1 MSSLAPS
8 RKTRAEAV
16 PKRGAGRRMATG
28 PRAEVAPGPELP
40 HRNLPLLLLQARESV
55 LARFRPV
62 LQAHGLT
69 DQQWRIVRALHE
81 QGTLEPRQIGQA
93 CCISSPSLTGVLQR
107 MVQLGLV
114 QRVPHGSDQRR
125 VMVSLAPRGHALVAR
140 MAPLIEATYRR
151 IEEHLGNE
159 ATRRL
164 YRQLDTLL
172 QSMAE
177 LGNAD
182 DPPGEDV

>member
-8 RKTRAEAV
+8 RKTRVGAV
-16 PKRGAGRRMATG
+16 PKRGPGKRMAAG
-28 PRAEVAPGPELP
+28 PRADGAPGPDLP

-125 VMVSLAPRGHALVAR
+125 VMVSLAPPGHALVAR

-177 LGNAD
+177 LGSPD
-182 DPPGEDV
+182 DPPGEDG